1 MEKNYDKKRS
11 SSNSS
16 SDEGGMDDKGGRNF
30 IRKRACR
37 FCVDKTL
44 SVDFKDQ
51 ATLKYFVTER
61 GKIIPRRVS
70 GCCAKH
76 QRQVALS
83 VKQAR
88 GIALIPYVVVGS

>member
-1 MEKNYDKKRS
+1 MEKTNDKSRRPS
-11 SSNSS
+11 SA
-16 SDEGGMDDKGGRNF
+16 SDEGGMDDKGGRAF
-30 IRKRACR
+30 ARKRACR
-37 FCVDKTL
+37 FCADKSL

-88 GIALIPYVVVGS
+88 GIALIPYIVAGS

>member
-1 MEKNYDKKRS
+1 MEKTYDKEKSKRS
-11 SSNSS
+11 NN
-16 SDEGGMDDKGGRNF
+16 SDESGMDEKGGRNF

-37 FCVDKTL
+37 FCADKAL